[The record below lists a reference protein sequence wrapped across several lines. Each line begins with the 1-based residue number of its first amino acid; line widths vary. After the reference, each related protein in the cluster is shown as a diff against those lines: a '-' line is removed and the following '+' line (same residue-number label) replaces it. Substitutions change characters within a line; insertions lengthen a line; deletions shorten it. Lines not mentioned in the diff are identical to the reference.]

1 MKNSSTPSD
10 PSLAA
15 LLHDLNQSLT
25 AILSNARA
33 AQRFLSNPTVD
44 HHTEMHNILEDIV
57 ADDKRAAEIVQK
69 LREAIKGAEGDGR

>member
-15 LLHDLNQSLT
+15 LLHDLNQPLT

-33 AQRFLSNPTVD
+33 AQRFLSNPTLD
-44 HHTEMHNILEDIV
+44 HHAEMNDILEDIV
-57 ADDKRAAEIVQK
+57 ADDKKAAGIVQK
-69 LREAIKGAEGDGR
+69 LRQAIKDAEGDG